1 MSKKFGTSAADVVD
15 SMKLIGSQAPEL
27 LKDSDALAYVS
38 EQANILSG
46 AAGIGVEEAARGI
59 TTVMNQMGASA
70 GEAGDIINTLA
81 AASQQGSADVAYLN
95 TAFEKTGTAASSAG
109 MSYVQTAALI
119 EAIAPKFSS
128 ADVAGTTL
136 NSTLTALATKAS
148 SEFNPQIV
156 GLQQALDN
164 MAAAGLSDAEMMK
177 IVGQSN
183 LAMLKT
189 MIDSRGA
196 VESYSKSLAGTNTA
210 AEQFE
215 KNHQGIKAALNT
227 FTSQFQAMLL
237 TIGGSSVFQY
247 IQKNIAEC
255 IKWLGSFF
263 DWIGETTKAL
273 LSMKT
278 VSVIF
283 EAMQKVIGS
292 VLYIV
297 KLLTQGF
304 FELSAVVLAVCK
316 KAEEAISKYLIK
328 PYLNFIRFIKDT
340 SWGQALVRVFNA
352 VVEKIGKYIDW
363 LADKWKAFKKWLG
376 LDVGVNVKA
385 PKKPSV
391 EKQKIEKEIVSEV
404 GAPSSTTF
412 STTSST
418 PSIAK
423 VKPDVQP
430 ITSEDIAKIVP
441 PHGLPFKATPEIPHD
456 SIKAINEKIS
466 KLKSEL
472 EIQVIGSEKYNQ
484 LKQEIAELE
493 GKKVPVSFEL
503 DVQSGD
509 SKNVQKNIEAMDKAD
524 DDAMDKKKQRLSDVS
539 DLVSSFDESFSTL
552 GDSFEVPELNAV
564 GIIAGAIA
572 SVIEGYG
579 KATSMAA
586 SLGPFAWIAFALS
599 GVAVLASVISQIK
612 NLSANAGGGIISG
625 TKTIG
630 DYNLARVNSGEMI
643 LNGTQQKR
651 LFAIAN
657 GIGVGNDAIGGGT
670 VRFEISGDNLAGV
683 LNNHNAKK
691 RRVM

>member
-1 MSKKFGTSAADVVD
+1 
-15 SMKLIGSQAPEL
+15 
-27 LKDSDALAYVS
+27 
-38 EQANILSG
+38 
-46 AAGIGVEEAARGI
+46 
-59 TTVMNQMGASA
+59 MNQMGASA

-164 MAAAGLSDAEMMK
+164 MAAAGMSDAEMMK

-183 LAMLKT
+183 LTMLKT
-189 MIDSRGA
+189 MIDSRDA

-215 KNHQGIKAALNT
+215 KNHQGIKAALNI

-237 TIGGSSVFQY
+237 TIGGSSVFKDMQRY
-247 IQKNIAEC
+247 IAEC

-263 DWIGETTKAL
+263 NWIGETVNAV
-273 LSMKT
+273 LSLKT
-278 VSVIF
+278 ASVIF
-283 EAMQKVIGS
+283 DAIQKVIGS
-292 VLYIV
+292 VIYIV
-297 KLLTQGF
+297 KLLTQVF

-316 KAEEAISKYLIK
+316 KLEEAISKYLIK
-328 PYLNFIRFIKDT
+328 PYLNFIRYIRDT
-340 SWGQALVRVFNA
+340 AWGQALVRVFNS

-363 LADKWKAFKKWLG
+363 LADKWEAFKKWLG

-391 EKQKIEKEIVSEV
+391 EKQKIEKEIVSETQV
-404 GAPSSTTF
+404 SAPS

-418 PSIAK
+418 PSIVN
-423 VKPDVQP
+423 VKPEVQP
-430 ITSEDIAKIVP
+430 ITSEDITKIVP
-441 PHGLPFKATPEIPHD
+441 PQGLPFKATPEIPQD
-456 SIKAINEKIS
+456 SIKAINEKIAS
-466 KLKSEL
+466 LRAEL
-472 EIQVIGSEKYNQ
+472 EVQVIGSEKYNQ
-484 LKQEIAELE
+484 LKQEITELE

-503 DVQSGD
+503 DVQGGD
-509 SKNVQKNIEAMDKAD
+509 SKNVQKNIEDMNKDEE
-524 DDAMDKKKQRLSDVS
+524 DAEKKKEDKLKKLGNVS
-539 DLVSSFDESFSTL
+539 DLISSFGDSFSSL
-552 GDSFEVPELNAV
+552 GDSLEIPELNAA

-572 SVIEGYG
+572 SVIDGYA
-579 KATSMAA
+579 KATSLAS

-599 GVAVLASVISQIK
+599 GVAILASVISQIK

-657 GIGVGNDAIGGGT
+657 GIGAGNDAIGGGT

>member
-109 MSYVQTAALI
+109 MSYIQTAALI

-164 MAAAGLSDAEMMK
+164 MAAAGLSDAEMIK

-183 LAMLKT
+183 LTMLKT
-189 MIDSRGA
+189 MIDSRDA

-237 TIGGSSVFQY
+237 TIGGSSVFQD

-263 DWIGETTKAL
+263 NWIGETTKAL
-273 LSMKT
+273 LSLKT
-278 VSVIF
+278 TSVIF
-283 EAMQKVIGS
+283 EAIQKVIGS
-292 VLYIV
+292 VLYVV

-328 PYLNFIRFIKDT
+328 PYLNFIRAIKDT
-340 SWGQALVRVFNA
+340 AWGQALVRVFNT

-391 EKQKIEKEIVSEV
+391 EKQKIEKEIVSETQV
-404 GAPSSTTF
+404 SVPS

-418 PSIAK
+418 PRIAN
-423 VKPDVQP
+423 VKPEVQP

-441 PHGLPFKATPEIPHD
+441 SQGLSFKATP
-456 SIKAINEKIS
+456 
-466 KLKSEL
+466 
-472 EIQVIGSEKYNQ
+472 
-484 LKQEIAELE
+484 
-493 GKKVPVSFEL
+493 
-503 DVQSGD
+503 
-509 SKNVQKNIEAMDKAD
+509 
-524 DDAMDKKKQRLSDVS
+524 
-539 DLVSSFDESFSTL
+539 
-552 GDSFEVPELNAV
+552 
-564 GIIAGAIA
+564 
-572 SVIEGYG
+572 
-579 KATSMAA
+579 
-586 SLGPFAWIAFALS
+586 
-599 GVAVLASVISQIK
+599 
-612 NLSANAGGGIISG
+612 
-625 TKTIG
+625 
-630 DYNLARVNSGEMI
+630 
-643 LNGTQQKR
+643 
-651 LFAIAN
+651 
-657 GIGVGNDAIGGGT
+657 
-670 VRFEISGDNLAGV
+670 
-683 LNNHNAKK
+683 
-691 RRVM
+691 

>member
-183 LAMLKT
+183 LTMLKT
-189 MIDSRGA
+189 MIDSRDA

-237 TIGGSSVFQY
+237 TIGGSSVFQD

-263 DWIGETTKAL
+263 NWIGETVNAI
-273 LSMKT
+273 LSFKT
-278 VSVIF
+278 ASVIF
-283 EAMQKVIGS
+283 EGIQKVIGS
-292 VLYIV
+292 IFYIV

-304 FELSAVVLAVCK
+304 FELSAVVLALCK
-316 KAEEAISKYLIK
+316 KLEEAINKYLIK
-328 PYLNFIRFIKDT
+328 PYLNFIRSIRDT
-340 SWGQALVRVFNA
+340 AWGQALVRVFNA

-391 EKQKIEKEIVSEV
+391 EKQKIEKEIVSETQV
-404 GAPSSTTF
+404 SVPS

-423 VKPDVQP
+423 VKPEVQP

-441 PHGLPFKATPEIPHD
+441 AQGLPFKATPELPQD

-503 DVQSGD
+503 DVQGGD
-509 SKNVQKNIEAMDKAD
+509 SKNVQKNIEAMNKAD
-524 DDAMDKKKQRLSDVS
+524 DDAMDKKKQRLSDIS
-539 DLVSSFDESFSTL
+539 DLVSSF
-552 GDSFEVPELNAV
+552 GDSFSSLGESFELPELNAV

-657 GIGVGNDAIGGGT
+657 GIGAGNDAIGGGT
-670 VRFEISGDNLAGV
+670 VKFEISGDNLAGV
-683 LNNHNAKK
+683 LNNHNAKR

>member
-1 MSKKFGTSAADVVD
+1 
-15 SMKLIGSQAPEL
+15 
-27 LKDSDALAYVS
+27 
-38 EQANILSG
+38 
-46 AAGIGVEEAARGI
+46 
-59 TTVMNQMGASA
+59 MNQMGASA

-164 MAAAGLSDAEMMK
+164 MAAAGLSDAEMIK

-189 MIDSRGA
+189 MIDSRDA

-237 TIGGSSVFQY
+237 TIGGSSVFQD

-292 VLYIV
+292 VFYIV

-363 LADKWKAFKKWLG
+363 LADKWKTFKKWLG

-391 EKQKIEKEIVSEV
+391 EKQKITQEIVSETQTNT
-404 GAPSSTTF
+404 PSLP
-412 STTSST
+412 SST

-423 VKPDVQP
+423 VKPEVQP

-441 PHGLPFKATPEIPHD
+441 PHGLPFKATPEIPQD

-524 DDAMDKKKQRLSDVS
+524 DDAMEKKKQRLSDVS
-539 DLVSSFDESFSTL
+539 DLISSFGESFSSL

-599 GVAVLASVISQIK
+599 GVAVLASVIAQIK

-683 LNNHNAKK
+683 LNNHNSKR

>member
-1 MSKKFGTSAADVVD
+1 
-15 SMKLIGSQAPEL
+15 
-27 LKDSDALAYVS
+27 
-38 EQANILSG
+38 
-46 AAGIGVEEAARGI
+46 
-59 TTVMNQMGASA
+59 MNQMGASA

-164 MAAAGLSDAEMMK
+164 MAAAGMSDAEMMK

-183 LAMLKT
+183 LTMLKT

-196 VESYSKSLAGTNTA
+196 VESYNKSLAGTNTA

-237 TIGGSSVFQY
+237 TIGGSSVFKDMQRY
-247 IQKNIAEC
+247 IAEC

-263 DWIGETTKAL
+263 NWIGETVNAV
-273 LSMKT
+273 LSLKT
-278 VSVIF
+278 ASVIF
-283 EAMQKVIGS
+283 DAIGKVIGS

-316 KAEEAISKYLIK
+316 KLEEAISKYLIK
-328 PYLNFIRFIKDT
+328 PYLNFIRYIRDT
-340 SWGQALVRVFNA
+340 AWGQALVRVFNA

-391 EKQKIEKEIVSEV
+391 EKQKIEKEIVSETQV
-404 GAPSSTTF
+404 STPSSTTF
-412 STTSST
+412 ST

-423 VKPDVQP
+423 VKPEVQP
-430 ITSEDIAKIVP
+430 ITSEDIAKIIPVQ
-441 PHGLPFKATPEIPHD
+441 GLPFKATPEIPQD
-456 SIKAINEKIS
+456 SIKSINEKIAS
-466 KLKSEL
+466 LRAEL
-472 EIQVIGSEKYNQ
+472 EVQTIGSEKYNQ
-484 LKQEIAELE
+484 LKQEISELE

-503 DVQSGD
+503 DVQGGD
-509 SKNVQKNIEAMDKAD
+509 SKNVQKNIEAMNKAD
-524 DDAMDKKKQRLSDVS
+524 DDAMDKKKQKLSDVS
-539 DLVSSFDESFSTL
+539 DLVSSFGDSFSTL
-552 GDSFEVPELNAV
+552 GDAFEVPELNAF

-683 LNNHNAKK
+683 LNNHNAKR

>member
-183 LAMLKT
+183 LTMLKT
-189 MIDSRGA
+189 MIDSRDA

-237 TIGGSSVFQY
+237 TIGGSSVFQD

-263 DWIGETTKAL
+263 NWIGETVNAI
-273 LSMKT
+273 LSFKT
-278 VSVIF
+278 ASVIF
-283 EAMQKVIGS
+283 EGIQKVIGS
-292 VLYIV
+292 IFYIV

-304 FELSAVVLAVCK
+304 FELSAVVLALCK
-316 KAEEAISKYLIK
+316 KLEEAINKYLIK
-328 PYLNFIRFIKDT
+328 PYLNFIRSIRDT
-340 SWGQALVRVFNA
+340 AWGQALVRVFNA

-391 EKQKIEKEIVSEV
+391 EKKKIEKEIVSETQV
-404 GAPSSTTF
+404 SVPS

-423 VKPDVQP
+423 VKPEVQP

-441 PHGLPFKATPEIPHD
+441 AQGLPFKATPELPQD

-503 DVQSGD
+503 DVQGGD

-524 DDAMDKKKQRLSDVS
+524 DDAMDKKKQRLSDIS
-539 DLVSSFDESFSTL
+539 DLVSSF
-552 GDSFEVPELNAV
+552 GDSFSSLGESFELPELNAV

-657 GIGVGNDAIGGGT
+657 GIGAGNDAIGGGT
-670 VRFEISGDNLAGV
+670 VKFEISGDNLAGV
-683 LNNHNAKK
+683 LNNHNAKR

>member
-189 MIDSRGA
+189 MIDSRDA

-237 TIGGSSVFQY
+237 TIGGSSVFQD

-263 DWIGETTKAL
+263 EWIGETTNAL

-278 VSVIF
+278 ASVIF
-283 EAMQKVIGS
+283 EAIQKVIGS
-292 VLYIV
+292 VFYIV

-340 SWGQALVRVFNA
+340 AWGQALVRVFNA

-391 EKQKIEKEIVSEV
+391 EKQKITQEIVSETQTNT
-404 GAPSSTTF
+404 PSLP
-412 STTSST
+412 SST

-423 VKPDVQP
+423 VKPEVQP

-441 PHGLPFKATPEIPHD
+441 PHGLPFKATPEIPQD

-503 DVQSGD
+503 DVQGGD

-539 DLVSSFDESFSTL
+539 DLISSFGDSFSTL
-552 GDSFEVPELNAV
+552 GESFEVPELNAV

-657 GIGVGNDAIGGGT
+657 GIGVGNNAIGGGT

-683 LNNHNAKK
+683 LNNHNAKR

>member
-183 LAMLKT
+183 LTMLKT
-189 MIDSRGA
+189 MIDSRSA

-247 IQKNIAEC
+247 ISKNIAEC

-273 LSMKT
+273 LSLKT

-283 EAMQKVIGS
+283 EAMQKVIGA

-316 KAEEAISKYLIK
+316 KLEEAINKYLIK
-328 PYLNFIRFIKDT
+328 PYLNFIRSIKDT
-340 SWGQALVRVFNA
+340 AWGQALVRVFNA

-404 GAPSSTTF
+404 SAPSSTTF

-423 VKPDVQP
+423 VKPEVQP
-430 ITSEDIAKIVP
+430 ITSADIAKIVP
-441 PHGLPFKATPEIPHD
+441 A
-456 SIKAINEKIS
+456 
-466 KLKSEL
+466 
-472 EIQVIGSEKYNQ
+472 
-484 LKQEIAELE
+484 
-493 GKKVPVSFEL
+493 
-503 DVQSGD
+503 
-509 SKNVQKNIEAMDKAD
+509 
-524 DDAMDKKKQRLSDVS
+524 
-539 DLVSSFDESFSTL
+539 
-552 GDSFEVPELNAV
+552 
-564 GIIAGAIA
+564 
-572 SVIEGYG
+572 
-579 KATSMAA
+579 
-586 SLGPFAWIAFALS
+586 
-599 GVAVLASVISQIK
+599 
-612 NLSANAGGGIISG
+612 
-625 TKTIG
+625 
-630 DYNLARVNSGEMI
+630 
-643 LNGTQQKR
+643 
-651 LFAIAN
+651 
-657 GIGVGNDAIGGGT
+657 
-670 VRFEISGDNLAGV
+670 
-683 LNNHNAKK
+683 
-691 RRVM
+691 

>member
-183 LAMLKT
+183 LTMLKT
-189 MIDSRGA
+189 MIDSRDA

-237 TIGGSSVFQY
+237 TIGGSSVFQD

-263 DWIGETTKAL
+263 NWIGETVNAI
-273 LSMKT
+273 LSFKT
-278 VSVIF
+278 ASVIF
-283 EAMQKVIGS
+283 EGIQKVIGS
-292 VLYIV
+292 IFYIV

-304 FELSAVVLAVCK
+304 FELSAVVLALCK
-316 KAEEAISKYLIK
+316 KLEEAINKYLIK
-328 PYLNFIRFIKDT
+328 PYLNFIRSIRDT
-340 SWGQALVRVFNA
+340 AWGQALVRVFNA

-391 EKQKIEKEIVSEV
+391 EKQKIEKEIVSETQV
-404 GAPSSTTF
+404 SVPS

-423 VKPDVQP
+423 VKPEVQP

-441 PHGLPFKATPEIPHD
+441 AQGLPFKATPELPQD

-503 DVQSGD
+503 DVQGGD

-524 DDAMDKKKQRLSDVS
+524 DDAMDKKKQRLSDIS
-539 DLVSSFDESFSTL
+539 DLVSSF
-552 GDSFEVPELNAV
+552 GDSFSSLGESFELPELNAV

-657 GIGVGNDAIGGGT
+657 GIGAGNDAIGGGT
-670 VRFEISGDNLAGV
+670 VKFEISGDNLAGV
-683 LNNHNAKK
+683 LNNHNAKR